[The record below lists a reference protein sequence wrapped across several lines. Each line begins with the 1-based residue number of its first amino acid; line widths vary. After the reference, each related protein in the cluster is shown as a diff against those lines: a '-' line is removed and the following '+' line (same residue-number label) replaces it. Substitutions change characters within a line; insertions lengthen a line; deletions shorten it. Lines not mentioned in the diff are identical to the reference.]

1 MFYTVYKITNLL
13 NNKHYIGKHMTKDL
27 DDGYMGSGK
36 LIRHEIKKHGKENFK
51 KEILHVFDNE
61 EAMNAKEAELVVVS
75 EETYNLCD
83 GGKGG
88 FGYINS
94 TGKNL
99 YGKNGQSGFGK
110 ENLVDGNRQKE
121 MLKAQNKFVQYCD
134 NMSTIKKE
142 FYQKNNHPW
151 LGRKHSI
158 ESKIKMS
165 ASSKGKQS
173 GEQNSQYGTC
183 WINDGQTNKK
193 IKKEVLDI
201 WLANGYNKGRIV

>member
-1 MFYTVYKITNLL
+1 
-13 NNKHYIGKHMTKDL
+13 MTKNL
-27 DDGYMGSGK
+27 NDGYMGSGK
-36 LIRHEIKKHGKENFK
+36 LIRRAIKKHGKENFK
-51 KEILHVFDNE
+51 KEILYVFDNE

-75 EETYNLCD
+75 EGTYNLCD

-110 ENLVDGNRQKE
+110 ENLVDGKRQKE
-121 MLKAQNKFVQYCD
+121 ILKEKNTFVQYCD
-134 NMSTIKKE
+134 NMSRIKKE
-142 FYQKNNHPW
+142 FYRKNNSSW

-165 ASSKGKQS
+165 VSSQGKQI
-173 GEQNSQYGTC
+173 GVKNSQYGTC
-183 WINDGQTNKK
+183 WINDGQNNKK

-201 WLANGYNKGRIV
+201 WIASGYNKGRLV